1 MVPALCAVWLEKERL
16 PQINVF
22 EEYVSFQGYD
32 EEKKIADETVIFS
45 YLKYFHYQ
53 DPHLSY
59 EVDGEWITVKADAYA
74 KSVEIQNERE
84 DLVLSDNYFDLNAGE
99 KRVRILRGN
108 TDQIK
113 VQSVYDIR

>member
-1 MVPALCAVWLEKERL
+1 M
-16 PQINVF
+16 
-22 EEYVSFQGYD
+22 
-32 EEKKIADETVIFS
+32 
-45 YLKYFHYQ
+45 
-53 DPHLSY
+53 
-59 EVDGEWITVKADAYA
+59 KADAYA